1 MLHINSRAEELFD
14 AFPPIWLQF
23 NLTVT
28 PVRFT

>member
-14 AFPPIWLQF
+14 VFFPIWIQF
-23 NLTVT
+23 NLTVK